1 MQENRPETRSAIAS
15 EDSLA
20 ETQQA
25 ASTFNEDAGLSG
37 KQNQHQPVESV
48 AQPTKPTG
56 RIISARK
63 LAANRRNSQRS
74 TGPKTVVG
82 KAISSWNSLRHGL
95 LSRRLIEFDDQRKEQ
110 FFELLASLQQDL
122 DPVGALEQVLVEKI
136 AHEYWRLATAADYKN
151 QNFVGGS
158 PFSAH
163 FDQLVRYETM
173 INRQLFQAI
182 NQLERLQRLRR
193 GEEVPAPVNL
203 QVSHDGANLSEE
215 ENSRQ

>member
-95 LSRRLIEFDDQRKEQ
+95 LSRRLIEFGDQGKEQ

>member
-1 MQENRPETRSAIAS
+1 
-15 EDSLA
+15 
-20 ETQQA
+20 
-25 ASTFNEDAGLSG
+25 
-37 KQNQHQPVESV
+37 
-48 AQPTKPTG
+48 
-56 RIISARK
+56 
-63 LAANRRNSQRS
+63 
-74 TGPKTVVG
+74 
-82 KAISSWNSLRHGL
+82 
-95 LSRRLIEFDDQRKEQ
+95 
-110 FFELLASLQQDL
+110 LLASLQKDL

-136 AHEYWRLATAADYKN
+136 AHEYWRLATAADYKD

>member
-1 MQENRPETRSAIAS
+1 MAS

-20 ETQQA
+20 ETRQA
-25 ASTFNEDAGLSG
+25 ASTFNEDAGSNR

-48 AQPTKPTG
+48 ARPTKPPG

-136 AHEYWRLATAADYKN
+136 AHEYWRLATAADYKD